1 MEIFTSVGKNILL
14 IQSKRARVV
23 ERLPS
28 VLCAN
33 SSFGKLLYQ
42 PSPCVVFCGPVTQ
55 STDISEAFCLL
66 IKNTLCNTR
75 PVVVLR
81 SIVASVY
88 RIDRVNEHLFTAF
101 TLKLSLLHAF
111 KPQALYWENHQSLCC
126 FLPYAAKTKISST
139 GTSIARS
146 TTRRE
151 HTHGK

>member
-1 MEIFTSVGKNILL
+1 MVTNNSIIICVLYARLFLFRGVVSWWFLPKSHSDTSH
-14 IQSKRARVV
+14 
-23 ERLPS
+23 
-28 VLCAN
+28 VL
-33 SSFGKLLYQ
+33 FFQ
-42 PSPCVVFCGPVTQ
+42 GPVTQ

-88 RIDRVNEHLFTAF
+88 RNDRVNEHLFTAF

-111 KPQALYWENHQSLCC
+111 KPQALYWENHRSLCC